1 MFRTLRISIA
11 AIIMAGL
18 VSCESDYVPKP
29 KGYYRIQLEDKN
41 YVSFNEACPF
51 TFEYP
56 DLCTVKEEGAAC
68 WMNIDYPIYNATI
81 HMTYKSLDQNN
92 AMRVL
97 KEASMLAYDHTSKA
111 EGISG
116 TEYSNPNT
124 SVHGMVFD
132 IYGNAAS
139 NLQFFVTDSTN
150 HFLRGALY
158 FNSIPNSDSI
168 APVKDYIR
176 DDIIRIVESLEWR

>member
-1 MFRTLRISIA
+1 MFRTLRISTIA
-11 AIIMAGL
+11 LLMAGL

-29 KGYYRIQLEDKN
+29 KGYYRIQLEEPN
-41 YVSFNEACPF
+41 YTVFNEACPF
-51 TFEYP
+51 SFEYS
-56 DLCTVKEEGAAC
+56 DISEIKEEGGTC
-68 WMNIDYPIYNATI
+68 WMNIDYPQHNATI
-81 HMTYKSLDQNN
+81 HMTYKPLDSSN

-124 SVHGMVFD
+124 KVHGMVFD

-139 NLQFFVTDSTN
+139 NLQFFVTDSSH

-176 DDIIRIVESLEWR
+176 NDVIRIVESLQWR